1 LAPWDFDDAVM
12 TTMACLERPHSF
24 SSWQFVE
31 VFDIQ
36 PYKNLAS
43 GKAIRGF
50 HHIVD
55 SAFGRGGFN
64 VLLLSIN
71 ADGDPVR

>member
-1 LAPWDFDDAVM
+1 M
-12 TTMACLERPHSF
+12 
-24 SSWQFVE
+24 E

-64 VLLLSIN
+64 VLLFSIN